1 MPLKGNLLQLQS
13 GPAGFLSS
21 RGRSWCFGLWCLPG
35 QSPLAVGSATLLCS
49 QSLCGEGFRGGEVGE
64 FAETGFS
71 SLMSVVADKAMVR
84 KEPLWAVVKG
94 DDYRVNN
101 KHDGKLPRRTV
112 DQIIQEAESLVGK
125 TMPYSVT
132 SKNCEHFVTKLRYG
146 VARSDQVRDAMVAGA
161 VGIVGVGALVAVA
174 TFIGT
179 LLSDNKQEDE

>member
-1 MPLKGNLLQLQS
+1 MPLKGVEPKPGDLIEI
-13 GPAGFLSS
+13 S
-21 RGRSWCFGLWCLPG
+21 RFGYQHWALYVDYG
-35 QSPLAVGSATLLCS
+35 YVIHLAPPS
-49 QSLCGEGFRGGEVGE
+49 E

-71 SLMSVVADKAMVR
+71 SLMSVMADKAIVR

-125 TMPYSVT
+125 TMPYSIT
-132 SKNCEHFVTKLRYG
+132 SKNCEHFITKLRYN

-161 VGIVGVGALVAVA
+161 VGIVGVGVLAAVA

>member
-112 DQIIQEAESLVGK
+112 DQIIQEAESLV
-125 TMPYSVT
+125 
-132 SKNCEHFVTKLRYG
+132 
-146 VARSDQVRDAMVAGA
+146 RDAMVAGA

>member
-1 MPLKGNLLQLQS
+1 MPLKGEEPKPGDLIEI
-13 GPAGFLSS
+13 S
-21 RGRSWCFGLWCLPG
+21 RFGYWHWALYVG
-35 QSPLAVGSATLLCS
+35 YGHVIHLAPPS
-49 QSLCGEGFRGGEVGE
+49 E

-94 DDYRVNN
+94 DDYWVNN

-146 VARSDQVRDAMVAGA
+146 PRCHGCRGSGDRGRRSPRSGCY
-161 VGIVGVGALVAVA
+161 IHSHIAL
-174 TFIGT
+174 
-179 LLSDNKQEDE
+179 